1 MAWTKHKNSRTMLQ
15 FLISNWSLA
24 SAFCPEVFVVTQHC
38 TKKSKYGV
46 ISGSYFPVFGL
57 NTEIHGVNTDQ
68 KYGPKITPYLGNFH
82 AVQKL
87 CSLRLLPFDFTKF
100 KNQNQ
105 CGKRKIGKYFWWKNM
120 LVSFFRYSFI
130 DQPLLWFPLDSKTC
144 ELYQISIS

>member
-38 TKKSKYGV
+38 TKKVQIWSYFWFVFSCIWTKYGD
-46 ISGSYFPVFGL
+46 SRS
-57 NTEIHGVNTDQ
+57 